1 MLLIQNLIRLNQ
13 NKKFLLSNTSQQD
26 RFKKSRKNLKE
37 KMVAFKKDKHINKN
51 ILRKPMLELKKTTEQ
66 SIQLSQVSIQK
77 QIIHILV
84 NQSRHNL
91 MGDPKSKV
99 NPAGDTRRVN
109 NNIMTMNIMGKSIM
123 MRKIILKAPNN
134 MVDIKLVKQHTIRKL
149 EERVIIITN
158 REMINQTLTNHS
170 STV

>member
-1 MLLIQNLIRLNQ
+1 MKQ
-13 NKKFLLSNTSQQD
+13 S
-26 RFKKSRKNLKE
+26 
-37 KMVAFKKDKHINKN
+37 KHN
-51 ILRKPMLELKKTTEQ
+51 I
-66 SIQLSQVSIQK
+66 
-77 QIIHILV
+77 
-84 NQSRHNL
+84 
-91 MGDPKSKV
+91 MGDPKSREV

-158 REMINQTLTNHS
+158 REMIN
-170 STV
+170 